1 MVAGKPVARE
11 LRNMVD
17 DDRKF
22 RMFRRIREVAIT
34 GIPGG
39 KVIAGDR
46 EWRYNGDAS
55 GHKWRGWTKSS
66 VLDGDNGERKS
77 AMRNK
82 GEGPVGGSLDV
93 IASEKLKDFRDPK
106 REIITWEQKGQRKRS
121 CCPEISQQNEES
133 AQKAP
138 MPNWKTGLGGI

>member
-1 MVAGKPVARE
+1 
-11 LRNMVD
+11 
-17 DDRKF
+17 
-22 RMFRRIREVAIT
+22 MFRRIREVAIT

-46 EWRYNGDAS
+46 EWRHNGDAS

-93 IASEKLKDFRDPK
+93 IASEKL
-106 REIITWEQKGQRKRS
+106 
-121 CCPEISQQNEES
+121 
-133 AQKAP
+133 
-138 MPNWKTGLGGI
+138 